1 MSENQS
7 GITGIANNTIG
18 ALKGSP
24 ILLVMVVLNAVFIG
38 AGSYYLSKQQDDTSQ
53 VMIKIFDR
61 CLPDVHQNAYIG
73 PFRPKSPSV
82 EIFSNH
88 DR

>member
-1 MSENQS
+1 MSDS

-24 ILLVMVVLNAVFIG
+24 ILLVMVVLNAVFIA

-61 CLPDVHQNAYIG
+61 CLPDVHQNAFTIPYRKG
-73 PFRPKSPSV
+73 QSPTV
-82 EIFSNH
+82 DIFNH
-88 DR
+88 DRQ

>member
-1 MSENQS
+1 MSES
-7 GITGIANNTIG
+7 GITGVANNTIG

-24 ILLVMVVLNAVFIG
+24 ILLVMVVLNAVFIA

-61 CLPDVHQNAYIG
+61 CLPDVHQNAFTIPYRKG
-73 PFRPKSPSV
+73 QSPTID
-82 EIFSNH
+82 IFNH
-88 DR
+88 DRQ

>member
-1 MSENQS
+1 MSES
-7 GITGIANNTIG
+7 GITGVANNTIG

-24 ILLVMVVLNAVFIG
+24 ILLVMVVLNAVFIA

-61 CLPDVHQNAYIG
+61 CLPDVHQNAFTIPYRKG
-73 PFRPKSPSV
+73 QSPTV
-82 EIFSNH
+82 DIFNH
-88 DR
+88 DRQ

>member
-1 MSENQS
+1 MTN
-7 GITGIANNTIG
+7 GITGVASETIS
-18 ALKGSP
+18 ALKSSP
-24 ILLVMVVLNAVFIG
+24 ILLVMIILNAVFIG

-73 PFRPKSPSV
+73 PFRPKNPAV

-88 DR
+88 DRQ

>member
-1 MSENQS
+1 MSNG
-7 GITGIANNTIG
+7 GITGIASDTVS

-24 ILLVMVVLNAVFIG
+24 LLLVMVVLNAAFIM

-61 CLPDVHQNAYIG
+61 CLPDVHQNAYTIPYRKG
-73 PFRPKSPSV
+73 QSPTV
-82 EIFSNH
+82 DIFNH
-88 DR
+88 DRN